1 MHVMKQVLK
10 LFFLIFCCI
19 FCYQFSDAQNPDIR
33 IKLPYIVENGD
44 TIPIVNLH
52 AVTILDS
59 LDPEYYKKLQA
70 YYRLR
75 FNVMKVYPYSKLLAV
90 KLHEINEHLATL
102 QTKKERR
109 KYMSEAED
117 GLKKDFENDLK
128 NFSVSQGKV
137 FTKLVDRE
145 TGHSSYEL
153 IKELRGSL
161 KAFFWQNFAL
171 IFGQNLKTKYDPE
184 GDDMVI
190 ESIVRQIEEGKLQ

>member
-1 MHVMKQVLK
+1 MAGDMKNSFAAILVF
-10 LFFLIFCCI
+10 LFCMVSETI
-19 FCYQFSDAQNPDIR
+19 YSQQPDR
-33 IKLPYIVENGD
+33 GIKLPFIIEDGD
-44 TIPIVNLH
+44 TIPVVNLH
-52 AVTILDS
+52 AVTIVDS
-59 LDPEYYKKLQA
+59 LDPDYYKKLQA

-75 FNVMKVYPYSKLLAV
+75 YNVMKVYPYSKLLAV
-90 KLHEINEHLATL
+90 KLSEINQHLATL
-102 QTKKERR
+102 QTKKEKRR
-109 KYMSEAED
+109 FMKQAEE
-117 GLKKDFENDLK
+117 GLKNDFEKDLK

-137 FTKLVDRE
+137 FTKLIDRE

-153 IKELRGSL
+153 IKDMRGSV

>member
-1 MHVMKQVLK
+1 MKQFSTV
-10 LFFLIFCCI
+10 FFLTFCCAII
-19 FCYQFSDAQNPDIR
+19 FQFSDAQNPDTR
-33 IKLPYIVENGD
+33 IKLPYIVEGGD
-44 TIPIVNLH
+44 TIPVVNLH

-59 LDPEYYKKLQA
+59 LDPDYYKKLQS

-90 KLHEINEHLATL
+90 KLHEINDHLATL
-102 QTKKERR
+102 QSKKERR
-109 KYMSEAED
+109 QYMREAEA
-117 GLKKDFENDLK
+117 GIKKDFENDLK

-145 TGHSSYEL
+145 TGHTSYEL

-171 IFGQNLKTKYDPE
+171 IFGQNLKTKYDPD

>member
-1 MHVMKQVLK
+1 M
-10 LFFLIFCCI
+10 FFN
-19 FCYQFSDAQNPDIR
+19 QFSNAQNPENGIR
-33 IKLPYIVENGD
+33 LPYIIEDGD
-44 TIPIVNLH
+44 TIPVYNLH
-52 AVTILDS
+52 SVTIIDS
-59 LDPEYYKKLQA
+59 LDPDYYKKLQA

-75 FNVMKVYPYSKLLAV
+75 FNVMKVYPYAKLLAV

-102 QTKKERR
+102 QEKKERKQYLR
-109 KYMSEAED
+109 EAE
-117 GLKKDFENDLK
+117 GGIKRDFEKDLK
-128 NFSVSQGKV
+128 NFSESQGRI

-171 IFGQNLKTKYDPE
+171 IFGQNLKTKYDPN